1 MNALQE
7 EVVHWISLLHQGG
20 EQLAERDRDLIKAI
34 VSDLL
39 ECRAK
44 DIDAFIAKTYP
55 EAN

>member
-1 MNALQE
+1 VNALQE
-7 EVVHWISLLHQGG
+7 EVINWIALMKQADSGL
-20 EQLAERDRDLIKAI
+20 EERDRDLIKAI

-44 DIDAFIAKTYP
+44 DIDSFIAKTYP